1 MTGILE
7 RARKFALAHKLCLA
21 GTVAGIFFGPAFCA
35 GGLIAGFF
43 GDIILEKIKDEKH
56 IASMFKKEQFGGTGA
71 EPFPGSTI
79 VCALAVSALSDAE
92 GAGKIAS
99 IVFKGSHPADWVRLC
114 QIAKE
119 SGPLNSDLLTE
130 SLASK
135 ILHEKIDSA
144 LLGNIFMLLRACE
157 FNWDEKNRGEKPSVY
172 LAQLLNYQVQN
183 DELENAY
190 SVLGLEKNASMSEV
204 KKSHRALAAKYHP
217 DSATG
222 NEELFIKVQDAYE
235 SIAHTVQAL

>member
-1 MTGILE
+1 
-7 RARKFALAHKLCLA
+7 
-21 GTVAGIFFGPAFCA
+21 
-35 GGLIAGFF
+35 
-43 GDIILEKIKDEKH
+43 
-56 IASMFKKEQFGGTGA
+56 
-71 EPFPGSTI
+71 
-79 VCALAVSALSDAE
+79 
-92 GAGKIAS
+92 
-99 IVFKGSHPADWVRLC
+99 
-114 QIAKE
+114 
-119 SGPLNSDLLTE
+119 
-130 SLASK
+130 
-135 ILHEKIDSA
+135 
-144 LLGNIFMLLRACE
+144 MLLRACE